1 MFLQFLA
8 IVTDLPS
15 LREVF
20 VASLF
25 LLIFHNKLIKRHDH
39 WFLNISHE
47 IFQRCEVVKNNLTQI
62 LSSCMVSVGTGKY
75 GGVYGSLL
83 PL

>member
-15 LREVF
+15 LRKVF
-20 VASLF
+20 VESLS

-39 WFLNISHE
+39 WFLNILHE
-47 IFQRCEVVKNNLTQI
+47 IFQCCEVVKNNLTQI

-75 GGVYGSLL
+75 GSVYNSLL